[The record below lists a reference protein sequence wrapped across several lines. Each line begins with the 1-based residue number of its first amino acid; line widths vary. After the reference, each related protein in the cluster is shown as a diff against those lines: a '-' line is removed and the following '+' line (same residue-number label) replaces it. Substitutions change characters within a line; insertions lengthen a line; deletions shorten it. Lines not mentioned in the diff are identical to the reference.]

1 MGHQSPDK
9 QSDAEANTLLA
20 IKRPKSLK
28 YTHSGGYVTDAS
40 AAAQPEGE
48 GEEWVEWSATGLKD
62 ASVFDL
68 SPTGTSTQIRDKP
81 PFSASPM
88 NSWIQLGLAMTFA
101 TLQTFSDATL
111 RQVGVEHGTPPRR
124 RHCFEWVLAA
134 DDTDDPVEDK
144 IYLDAAAFGA
154 GSCCTQAT
162 CLCPSLSDA
171 RYLYDQLLV
180 LAPLFLPLT
189 GSAPFWRG
197 MVAATDTR
205 MEAFRETWDER
216 TPSEVEQGRP
226 RCSRAAT
233 SPQVFLADTG
243 PLLGREADYNDVEA
257 TVHQPSL
264 DRLLASGVDQLLA
277 THVAQLFVRDPLN
290 VFRER
295 LEVDNAMVGD
305 HWEQLQSSNW
315 GTVRFKPPPAQ
326 SSNPGG
332 QIGWRVELR
341 TPEAQA
347 TDFENAAVIAIA
359 RVLAQLI
366 LEERWDVYQPISK
379 VEENLLRSEGV
390 AAVTRSRFHFRR
402 DFLGGTTSDLGEFS
416 LEEILFG
423 GDGHGVF
430 ARCLS
435 FIQRKHEEGACSA
448 TTLQRFTKY
457 VELFR
462 RRCAGQL
469 PTPAAWLRQR
479 LAAHKD
485 YAGGSVVPR
494 EFVKDMVV
502 LATSLSQQP
511 RSSEATVAL
520 SELLG
525 DLAAVPRFGCPAV
538 RGRRRVS
545 PREQHRGCWNP
556 RQGRVFGNACVAR
569 STPLA
574 LAGRPTFRTG
584 DGDQW
589 IFSESCLTQHNATWK
604 STFPSG
610 AHRPRDMGL
619 FDLEN
624 FQDAIPPSRP
634 VLSNKAPLNWSAA
647 KARTAA
653 GPETG
658 KSAEAGDSR
667 APAKQKQA
675 DEGPKIPF
683 IFGECLLQPRQRS
696 SKNQSQFV
704 LHNGE
709 EVVCFTS

>member
-1 MGHQSPDK
+1 MSWDESVKHHEALKANGIEQFLTILHANASRHDDEMLWGDEQEYALVEVGPGPDDVRLLLRADAALQELRTRSEGYKAENATSCALWSPEMGNHMVEGVTKP
-9 QSDAEANTLLA
+9 
-20 IKRPKSLK
+20 PYKSSL
-28 YTHSGGYVTDAS
+28 D
-40 AAAQPEGE
+40 E
-48 GEEWVEWSATGLKD
+48 L
-62 ASVFDL
+62 ASVEESLAFRRKEL
-68 SPTGTSTQIRDKP
+68 LEVAASLGTERNWQGLVWTFANFPLLGTADGQAPAEP
-81 PFSASPM
+81 PFPKRSDG
-88 NSWIQLGLAMTFA
+88 LGSRSRFVP
-101 TLQTFSDATL
+101 DE
-111 RQVGVEHGTPPRR
+111 VITPHPRFQAFVANI
-124 RHCFEWVLAA
+124 RHRKGAKTCALLPLAA
-134 DDTDDPVEDK
+134 DASGSFAPKAAEVPSQSPWDLEDSEDPVEDK

-162 CLCPSLSDA
+162 CLCPNLSDA

-189 GSAPFWRG
+189 ASAPFWRG

-205 MEAFRETWDER
+205 MEAFRETWDDR
-216 TPSEVEQGRP
+216 TPSEVDQRCP

-243 PLLGREADYNDVEA
+243 PLLGREADYNDVPA

-264 DRLLASGVDQLLA
+264 DRLVASGVDQLLA

-332 QIGWRVELR
+332 KIGWRVELR

-359 RVLAQLI
+359 RVLAQQI

-379 VEENLLRSEGV
+379 VEENLRRSEGL

-402 DFLGGTTSDLGEFS
+402 DFLGGATKDLGDFS
-416 LEEILFG
+416 LEEILF

-435 FIQRKHEEGACSA
+435 FMQRKHEAGACSA

-462 RRCAGQL
+462 RRCAGEL

-502 LATSLSQQP
+502 LAASLSQQL
-511 RSSEATVAL
+511 RSPAASAAL

-525 DLAAVPRFGCPAV
+525 DLGD
-538 RGRRRVS
+538 
-545 PREQHRGCWNP
+545 
-556 RQGRVFGNACVAR
+556 
-569 STPLA
+569 LA
-574 LAGRPTFRTG
+574 
-584 DGDQW
+584 
-589 IFSESCLTQHNATWK
+589 
-604 STFPSG
+604 
-610 AHRPRDMGL
+610 
-619 FDLEN
+619 
-624 FQDAIPPSRP
+624 
-634 VLSNKAPLNWSAA
+634 
-647 KARTAA
+647 
-653 GPETG
+653 
-658 KSAEAGDSR
+658 
-667 APAKQKQA
+667 
-675 DEGPKIPF
+675 
-683 IFGECLLQPRQRS
+683 
-696 SKNQSQFV
+696 
-704 LHNGE
+704 
-709 EVVCFTS
+709 